1 MFMYELFFN
10 RRRKRDDTWVLNAGY
25 GYDELTRA
33 LKNSERRVAAGHIGR
48 GKGNLMD
55 WISTNIISEYICNR
69 TFLNIE
75 LYIYLIGSCNRVVR
89 HKLATTISSSCLGYK
104 AKFIHSWPW
113 NSFNKCCQAI
123 RDDPECSGKFF
134 VYPVT
139 GSCVCE
145 KIGEECPRQFGFSTE
160 LHLM

>member
-1 MFMYELFFN
+1 MTTLGYWTVAMMNLQELW
-10 RRRKRDDTWVLNAGY
+10 RMRKGGLQQDILEEEKVI
-25 GYDELTRA
+25 
-33 LKNSERRVAAGHIGR
+33 S
-48 GKGNLMD
+48 MD
-55 WISTNIISEYICNR
+55 WISTNIISESYLDHICNR

-75 LYIYLIGSCNRVVR
+75 LYIYLVGSCNRVVR

>member
-1 MFMYELFFN
+1 MTTLGYWTVAMMNLQELW
-10 RRRKRDDTWVLNAGY
+10 RMRKGGLQQDILEEEKVI
-25 GYDELTRA
+25 
-33 LKNSERRVAAGHIGR
+33 S
-48 GKGNLMD
+48 MD
-55 WISTNIISEYICNR
+55 WISTNIISEYLDHICNR

>member
-1 MFMYELFFN
+1 M
-10 RRRKRDDTWVLNAGY
+10 RKGGLQQDILEEEKVI
-25 GYDELTRA
+25 
-33 LKNSERRVAAGHIGR
+33 S
-48 GKGNLMD
+48 MD
-55 WISTNIISEYICNR
+55 WISTNIISEYLDHICNR